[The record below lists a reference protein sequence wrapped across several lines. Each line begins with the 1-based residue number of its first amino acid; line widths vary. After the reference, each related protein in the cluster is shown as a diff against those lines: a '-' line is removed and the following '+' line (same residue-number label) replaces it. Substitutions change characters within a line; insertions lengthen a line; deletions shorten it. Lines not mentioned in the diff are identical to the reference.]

1 MSQQW
6 LPPEN
11 ELEQE
16 QRAFRN
22 RVWAENGNVYVS
34 GFPGSGKSVCLLYAA
49 KTIREKAPRATILF
63 VEFTH
68 SLIKMIEAALS
79 QLNLTDIKVVTYA
92 KFAKQHYSR
101 HYDFII
107 CDEVQDMSAVLLKL
121 MKQRARRVIVGGDPH
136 QSIYEV
142 MPSGEPT
149 VGPDEMKRILTPACF
164 ELTIIHRLNK
174 FVIRAINSFMPEMHM
189 LAEKVSMTKRHKPV
203 YVWRCVD
210 RTDEVKRIMN
220 EATAALNFGRSV
232 AILFPTH
239 SKIENFVNTCLE
251 ATGKPQ
257 FDFSQ
262 DRQFGNRNYGLLNEH
277 LEKQGIPMQS
287 ITNGYGSLVTDSDKI
302 ILSTY
307 HSSKGLDFDKVF
319 MPFCNQNWNSQDS
332 ENDPRLFMVAMTRS
346 RDELTLSFTV
356 EMNRYIRQF
365 LNNPGACQF
374 IDFKDKAKGPGLF
387 NNNPDNG
394 DDW

>member
-149 VGPDEMKRILTPACF
+149 VGPDEMKRILT
-164 ELTIIHRLNK
+164 
-174 FVIRAINSFMPEMHM
+174 
-189 LAEKVSMTKRHKPV
+189 
-203 YVWRCVD
+203 
-210 RTDEVKRIMN
+210 
-220 EATAALNFGRSV
+220 
-232 AILFPTH
+232 
-239 SKIENFVNTCLE
+239 
-251 ATGKPQ
+251 
-257 FDFSQ
+257 
-262 DRQFGNRNYGLLNEH
+262 
-277 LEKQGIPMQS
+277 
-287 ITNGYGSLVTDSDKI
+287 
-302 ILSTY
+302 
-307 HSSKGLDFDKVF
+307 
-319 MPFCNQNWNSQDS
+319 
-332 ENDPRLFMVAMTRS
+332 RLFRTH
-346 RDELTLSFTV
+346 
-356 EMNRYIRQF
+356 
-365 LNNPGACQF
+365 NNSSTE
-374 IDFKDKAKGPGLF
+374 
-387 NNNPDNG
+387 
-394 DDW
+394 